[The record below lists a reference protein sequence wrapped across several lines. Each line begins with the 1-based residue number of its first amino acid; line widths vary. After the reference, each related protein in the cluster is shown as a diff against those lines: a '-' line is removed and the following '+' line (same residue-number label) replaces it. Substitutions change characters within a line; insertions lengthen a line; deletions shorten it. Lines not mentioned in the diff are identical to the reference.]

1 MKVKMLIGA
10 VALAL
15 TAPALAQG
23 DPASGP
29 PVTDGDLACFIATG
43 WLAMAADKVAAKPD
57 QTPEKRAEA
66 LKIAAKSY
74 GDNAFY
80 LGRMTMLGKDKLT
93 RDLYID
99 AYSRFAKLSS
109 KDQTAIITV
118 CNQWALDAK
127 LGVVKPWSS
136 KP

>member
-10 VALAL
+10 AALAL

-23 DPASGP
+23 DPASAP
-29 PVTDGDLACFIATG
+29 PVEDGDLACFIATG
-43 WLAMAADKVAAKPD
+43 WLAMAAGKAADKPD

-66 LKIAAKSY
+66 LKLAANSY
-74 GDNAFY
+74 EDNSFY
-80 LGRMTMLGKDKLT
+80 LGRMTMFGKDKLT
-93 RDLYID
+93 QDLYFD

-109 KDQTAIITV
+109 KEKAAVIAV
-118 CNQWALDAK
+118 CTQWAKDAK
-127 LGVVKPWSS
+127 LGVIKPWTS